1 MTDLLTH
8 VLVAAVLLAPLAWWT
23 DRLHVRYVPLGM
35 AGATLPDLAKVNYVV
50 PRQRV
55 ADLFG
60 VPFSWLTF
68 HRLGGV
74 VAVAVAVALL
84 FERGTRRT
92 VVAVLLAGATSHLF
106 LDSLIERANGLA
118 PPYLY
123 PATWWY
129 PPSGDLYVS
138 SDVWPAAVA
147 VGAVICLF
155 AVRRYAAAGTGG

>member
-8 VLVAAVLLAPLAWWT
+8 VLVAAVLLAPVAWWI

-35 AGATLPDLAKVNYVV
+35 AGATLPDIAKVNNVV
-50 PRQRV
+50 ARQQV
-55 ADLFG
+55 ADLLG
-60 VPFSWLTF
+60 VPFSWLPF

-74 VAVAVAVALL
+74 VAVAIAVTLL

-92 VVAVLLAGATSHLF
+92 VFGVLLAGAGSHLF
-106 LDSLIERANGLA
+106 LDALITRANGLT

-123 PATWWY
+123 PLSWWY

-147 VGAVICLF
+147 VVAVVALLV
-155 AVRRYAAAGTGG
+155 VRRVTTATGE